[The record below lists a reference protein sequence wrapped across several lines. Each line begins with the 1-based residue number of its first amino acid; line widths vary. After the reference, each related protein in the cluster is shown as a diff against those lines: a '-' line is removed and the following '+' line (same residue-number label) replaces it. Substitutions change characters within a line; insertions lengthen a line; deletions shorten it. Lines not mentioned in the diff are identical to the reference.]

1 MLNNSRP
8 DSRNGP
14 DQVARPKLLIG
25 TTLVVWGVVLV
36 LALAPA
42 PSHARKIPEGF
53 APALP
58 PTAVPPPAIADGA
71 IFHVGTGYAAL
82 VEGSRARH
90 VGDPITVLLVE
101 STSTSKTAGTKT
113 QKAGDFSV
121 TPPSAGPLSFINPNA
136 LKASGG
142 SSFNGTGNTTQTSS
156 LSGSVAV
163 TIAEVRA
170 NGTVL
175 VKGEKRLLL
184 SQGQEWVQFSGIVR
198 LADLDEQSRISSAQ
212 IADARIEY
220 TGNGA
225 INRAAKEGWLSKFFN
240 IVSPF

>member
-1 MLNNSRP
+1 MSGPESVILPKSNPMLLV
-8 DSRNGP
+8 GGAAA
-14 DQVARPKLLIG
+14 VWIG
-25 TTLVVWGVVLV
+25 VIALVLV
-36 LALAPA
+36 PLPA
-42 PSHARKIPEGF
+42 HAKKPPEGF
-53 APALP
+53 AASMP
-58 PTAVPPPAIADGA
+58 PVAAPPPIIADGA
-71 IFHVGTGYAAL
+71 IFHVGAGYAAL

-90 VGDPITVLLVE
+90 VGDPITVMLIE

-121 TPPSAGPLSFINPNA
+121 TPPSSGPLSFINPNA

-156 LSGSVAV
+156 LTGSVAV

-170 NGTVL
+170 NGTAL

>member
-1 MLNNSRP
+1 VIRHSRLLLNAAALVWL
-8 DSRNGP
+8 G
-14 DQVARPKLLIG
+14 VIALL
-25 TTLVVWGVVLV
+25 
-36 LALAPA
+36 LAPE
-42 PSHARKIPEGF
+42 HAHAKKPPVGF
-53 APALP
+53 AAALP
-58 PTAVPPPAIADGA
+58 PVAAPPPAAADGA

-90 VGDPITVLLVE
+90 VGDPITVLLLE

-113 QKAGDFSV
+113 QKAGSFNV
-121 TPPSAGPLSFINPNA
+121 IPPTAGPLGFLNPNS
-136 LKASGG
+136 LNASGG

-170 NGTVL
+170 NGTAL
-175 VKGEKRLLL
+175 VRGEKRLLL

-198 LADLDEQSRISSAQ
+198 LTDLDEQNRISSAQ

>member
-1 MLNNSRP
+1 MSEGKSHRP
-8 DSRNGP
+8 HLVKHTR
-14 DQVARPKLLIG
+14 LLLGATALVWIG
-25 TTLVVWGVVLV
+25 VIALL
-36 LALAPA
+36 LAPE
-42 PSHARKIPEGF
+42 HAHAKKPPEGF
-53 APALP
+53 AAALP
-58 PTAVPPPAIADGA
+58 PVAAPPPALADGA

-101 STSTSKTAGTKT
+101 STSTSKSAGSKT
-113 QKAGDFSV
+113 QKSGSFNV
-121 TPPSAGPLSFINPNA
+121 IPPTAGPLGFLNPNS
-136 LKASGG
+136 LNASGG

-170 NGTVL
+170 NGTAL

-184 SQGQEWVQFSGIVR
+184 SQGQEWVQLSGIVR

-220 TGNGA
+220 TGNGSV
-225 INRAAKEGWLSKFFN
+225 NRAAKEGWLSKFFN

>member
-1 MLNNSRP
+1 MTRDEFHRPHQVKHSR
-8 DSRNGP
+8 
-14 DQVARPKLLIG
+14 ALLGATALVWIG
-25 TTLVVWGVVLV
+25 VIALL
-36 LALAPA
+36 LAPEHV
-42 PSHARKIPEGF
+42 HAKKPPEGF
-53 APALP
+53 AASMP
-58 PTAVPPPAIADGA
+58 PIAAAPPPVADGA
-71 IFHVGTGYAAL
+71 IFHVGAGYAAL

-90 VGDPITVLLVE
+90 VGDPITVLLIE
-101 STSTSKTAGTKT
+101 STSTSKSAGTKT
-113 QKAGDFSV
+113 QKAGNFSV
-121 TPPSAGPLSFINPNA
+121 TPPSSGPLSFINPNA

-156 LSGSVAV
+156 LTGSVAV

>member
-1 MLNNSRP
+1 MITLETL
-8 DSRNGP
+8 DGP
-14 DQVARPKLLIG
+14 DRLDGSGLLVSG
-25 TTLVVWGVVLV
+25 AMLAWFVVLILAAV
-36 LALAPA
+36 PEHALA
-42 PSHARKIPEGF
+42 RKPPEGF
-53 APALP
+53 AAALP
-58 PTAVPPPAIADGA
+58 PVAAAPPVVADGA
-71 IFHVGTGYAAL
+71 IFHVGAGYAAL

-113 QKAGDFSV
+113 QKSGSFNV
-121 TPPSAGPLSFINPNA
+121 IPPTAGPLGFLNPNA
-136 LKASGG
+136 LNASGG
-142 SSFNGTGNTTQTSS
+142 SSFNGTGNATQTSS
-156 LSGSVAV
+156 LTGSVAV

-170 NGTVL
+170 NGTAL
-175 VKGEKRLLL
+175 IKGEKRLLL

-198 LADLDEQSRISSAQ
+198 LADLDEQNRITSAQ

-225 INRAAKEGWLSKFFN
+225 INRAAREGWLSKFFN

>member
-1 MLNNSRP
+1 MIGLDIHRP
-8 DSRNGP
+8 HLIKR
-14 DQVARPKLLIG
+14 ARLLLGG
-25 TTLVVWGVVLV
+25 TALVWIAVLSLV
-36 LALAPA
+36 LAPEAA
-42 PSHARKIPEGF
+42 HAKKPPEGF

-58 PTAVPPPAIADGA
+58 PVAAPPPAIADGA

-101 STSTSKTAGTKT
+101 STSTAKTAGTKT
-113 QKAGDFSV
+113 QKSGSFSV
-121 TPPSAGPLSFINPNA
+121 TPPSSGPLSFINPNA

-170 NGTVL
+170 NGTAL

-184 SQGQEWVQFSGIVR
+184 SQGQEWVQLSGIVR
-198 LADLDEQSRISSAQ
+198 LADLDEQNRISSAQ

-225 INRAAKEGWLSKFFN
+225 INRAAREGWLSKFFN

>member
-1 MLNNSRP
+1 MIDREFHRP
-8 DSRNGP
+8 GP
-14 DQVARPKLLIG
+14 VKHPALLLG
-25 TTLVVWGVVLV
+25 STALVWIMALV
-36 LALAPA
+36 LIFAPD
-42 PSHARKIPEGF
+42 HAHAKKPPEGF
-53 APALP
+53 AASMP
-58 PTAVPPPAIADGA
+58 PIAAPPPPVADGA
-71 IFHVGTGYAAL
+71 IFHVGAGYAAL

-101 STSTSKTAGTKT
+101 STSTSKTAGSKT
-113 QKAGDFSV
+113 QKSGSFNV
-121 TPPSAGPLSFINPNA
+121 IPPTAGPLGFLNPNA
-136 LKASGG
+136 LNASGG
-142 SSFNGTGNTTQTSS
+142 SSFNGAGNTTQTSS

-170 NGTVL
+170 NGTAL

-184 SQGQEWVQFSGIVR
+184 SQGQEWVQISGIVR

>member
-1 MLNNSRP
+1 MS
-8 DSRNGP
+8 GP
-14 DQVARPKLLIG
+14 APVILPKFNPLLLLGG
-25 TTLVVWGVVLV
+25 TVVVWMGVIALF
-36 LALAPA
+36 LAPEPA
-42 PSHARKIPEGF
+42 HAKKPPEGF
-53 APALP
+53 AASMP
-58 PTAVPPPAIADGA
+58 PIAAPPPPVADGA

-90 VGDPITVLLVE
+90 VGDPITVLLIE

-113 QKAGDFSV
+113 QKAGAFSV
-121 TPPSAGPLSFINPNA
+121 TPPSSGPLSFINPNA

-184 SQGQEWVQFSGIVR
+184 SQGQEWVQLSGIVR

-240 IVSPF
+240 IVCPF

>member
-1 MLNNSRP
+1 MSEGKSHRP
-8 DSRNGP
+8 HLVKHTR
-14 DQVARPKLLIG
+14 LLLGATALVWIG
-25 TTLVVWGVVLV
+25 VIALL
-36 LALAPA
+36 LAPN
-42 PSHARKIPEGF
+42 HAHAKKPPEGF
-53 APALP
+53 AASMP
-58 PTAVPPPAIADGA
+58 PIAAPPPALADGA

-101 STSTSKTAGTKT
+101 STSTSKSAGSKT
-113 QKAGDFSV
+113 QKSGSFNV
-121 TPPSAGPLSFINPNA
+121 IPPTAGPLGFLNPNS
-136 LKASGG
+136 LNASGG

-170 NGTVL
+170 NGTAL

-184 SQGQEWVQFSGIVR
+184 SQGQEWVQLSGIVR

>member
-1 MLNNSRP
+1 MIDP
-8 DSRNGP
+8 DIHNGP
-14 DQVARPKLLIG
+14 NHVTWPRLLMG
-25 TTLVVWGVVLV
+25 GALLVWIVLLV

-42 PSHARKIPEGF
+42 PAHAKKPPEGF

-58 PTAVPPPAIADGA
+58 PVAALPQAFADGA
-71 IFHVGTGYAAL
+71 IFHVGAGYAAL

-101 STSTSKTAGTKT
+101 STSTAKTAGSKT
-113 QKAGDFSV
+113 QKSGSFNV
-121 TPPSAGPLSFINPNA
+121 IPPTAGPLGFLNPNA
-136 LKASGG
+136 LNASGG

-170 NGTVL
+170 NGTAL

-184 SQGQEWVQFSGIVR
+184 GQGQEWVQLSGIVR
-198 LADLDEQSRISSAQ
+198 LSDLDEQSRISSAQ

-225 INRAAKEGWLSKFFN
+225 VNRAAKEGWLSKFFN

>member
-1 MLNNSRP
+1 VTKSEFHNPRLVKHSR
-8 DSRNGP
+8 
-14 DQVARPKLLIG
+14 LLLGGTALVWIG
-25 TTLVVWGVVLV
+25 VIALL
-36 LALAPA
+36 LAPE
-42 PSHARKIPEGF
+42 HAHAKKPPEGF

-58 PTAVPPPAIADGA
+58 PVAAPPPAIADGA
-71 IFHVGTGYAAL
+71 IFHVGTGFAAL
-82 VEGSRARH
+82 VEGNRARR

-113 QKAGDFSV
+113 QKTGDFGV
-121 TPPSAGPLSFINPNA
+121 TPPTTGPLSFIKPTS

-220 TGNGA
+220 TGNGSV
-225 INRAAKEGWLSKFFN
+225 NRAAKEGWLSKFFN

>member
-1 MLNNSRP
+1 MNGGNIHRPHLVKHSRLLL
-8 DSRNGP
+8 GGTALVW
-14 DQVARPKLLIG
+14 VA
-25 TTLVVWGVVLV
+25 V
-36 LALAPA
+36 LALLLAPENA
-42 PSHARKIPEGF
+42 WAKKPPEGF

-58 PTAVPPPAIADGA
+58 PAAAPPPAMADGA

-121 TPPSAGPLSFINPNA
+121 TPPSSGPLSFLNPNA

-156 LSGSVAV
+156 LTGSVAV

-170 NGTVL
+170 NGTAL